1 MTPTVLPLDL
11 SPREISDLT
20 STLYG
25 VDALAVQ
32 PLDSE
37 LSAVAR
43 LDLHPVPVVFKAFRF
58 SRADAEIAR
67 WRAGAVERLGRLGL
81 PMGRNL
87 RNRAGELVS
96 VAETGSGTVIVQLS
110 EWLAGVS
117 LESVEPS
124 RALLTSVGRTAA
136 AVARGLASWPAPP
149 ARVEHVWEMVR
160 TTSTLR
166 EVTASVADASTR
178 RLVESAALRFGEVV
192 DPVLALLPQ
201 AVIHHDLHDS
211 NLLVDVESESVS
223 GVLDFGDMVAGPRV
237 AELAVAAAYAS
248 RNAEDPARA
257 FLFVAEGWGRTV
269 KLTDVEIG
277 VVFDAALGRLAV
289 NAAVWSSRRFGA
301 RHDYALA
308 RSGASARTLAR
319 LLQADR
325 DRMGAE
331 LRDRLG

>member
-11 SPREISDLT
+11 SLREIGHLA

-25 VDALAVQ
+25 VNALAVHR
-32 PLDSE
+32 LDSE

-43 LDLHPVPVVFKAFRF
+43 LDLESGPVVFKAVRF
-58 SRADAEIAR
+58 SEADAEIAR
-67 WRAGAVERLGRLGL
+67 WRAGAVERLGELGV
-81 PMGRNL
+81 PVGRNFH
-87 RNRAGELVS
+87 NRAGELVS
-96 VAETGSGTVIVQLS
+96 VAEAGSGTVIVQLS
-110 EWLAGVS
+110 EWLAGVP
-117 LESVEPS
+117 LESVAPS
-124 RALLTSVGRTAA
+124 RALLVSVGRTAA
-136 AVARGLASWPAPP
+136 TVARGLVSWPAPP

-160 TTSTLR
+160 TTATLR
-166 EVTASVADASTR
+166 EATASVPDAFTR
-178 RLVESAALRFGEVV
+178 ELVESAARRFGEVV
-192 DPVLALLPQ
+192 DPVLDALPR

-211 NLLVDVESESVS
+211 NLLVNAETESVS
-223 GVLDFGDMVAGPRV
+223 GVLDFGDMVEGPRV

-248 RNAEDPARA
+248 RNTEDPVRA
-257 FLFVAEGWGRTV
+257 FLCVAEGWGRTV
-269 KLTDVEIG
+269 GLTDLEIG

-301 RHDYALA
+301 RRSYALA

-325 DRMGAE
+325 GRMGAE